1 MLTLTVL
8 FHEAS
13 RCLFLLQESDV
24 TNISLPSYLLLLQG
38 SGTWSGQLYNHD
50 VNFSF
55 INFVSRF
62 FANSEKYPMANSAFM
77 LTNEKDLKLLS
88 NDGLTTVASPSVL
101 LTPMTK
107 LAKVLSMV
115 FLSVLFL

>member
-1 MLTLTVL
+1 
-8 FHEAS
+8 
-13 RCLFLLQESDV
+13 
-24 TNISLPSYLLLLQG
+24 
-38 SGTWSGQLYNHD
+38 
-50 VNFSF
+50 
-55 INFVSRF
+55 
-62 FANSEKYPMANSAFM
+62 MANSAFM